1 MDRAILLKQLASE
14 LGLTCGDV
22 KVMTQESDY
31 KRNWFYSLNDALVSE
46 NLMHTW
52 SISYGGLAYGET
64 KRYYYE
70 EVDGDLKSTRV
81 VIMYRDE
88 NGRYERPTHYKTY

>member
-1 MDRAILLKQLASE
+1 MDRTVLLKQLANE

-52 SISYGGLAYGET
+52 SISHGGLAYGET
-64 KRYYYE
+64 KRYYHE

-81 VIMYRDE
+81 IILYRDE
-88 NGRYERPTHYKTY
+88 NGRYERPIHYKTY